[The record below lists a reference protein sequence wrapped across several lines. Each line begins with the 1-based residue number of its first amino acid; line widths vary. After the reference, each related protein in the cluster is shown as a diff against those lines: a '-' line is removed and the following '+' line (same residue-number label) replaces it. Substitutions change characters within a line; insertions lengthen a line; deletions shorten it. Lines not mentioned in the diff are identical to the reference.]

1 MPRSRPPPQQHESR
15 RLMSGGLVIVGASLA
30 GLRAAQAARR
40 EGYEGQVTL
49 IGDEAHLPYDRPPLS
64 KAYLAE
70 SGQPDFHATPEE
82 LERDN
87 ITVRLSTR
95 VEELDPD
102 AREIVVSDGAR
113 VPFDRLI
120 VATGASPRRLPNAP
134 AIDGVVTLRTLDDA
148 LAIRDRLRDGLDV
161 VIIGAGF
168 IGSEIA
174 SSAHEK
180 GATVTILEAAP
191 VPLVRAVGEVV
202 GAAISSLHAR
212 NGVRLVCGAQI
223 EAIVGDTHV
232 TEVTLA
238 GGERIPAD
246 LVVVGIGASPAT
258 AWLASSGIA
267 LHPIDGGVVC
277 DAYLESSIPGVYAAG
292 DVTHWPN
299 GLMDITMRLENW
311 TSAADQGA
319 RAGTNAVTSGERTP
333 FETVPY
339 FWSDWYKSRIQFV
352 GSATADSV
360 SFVSG
365 GPDEDKFVALY
376 RSGDRVVG
384 AATLNEQRK
393 IMKFRRL
400 IQQRGSWDDALALLA
415 RILSEN
421 SARVGA

>member
-1 MPRSRPPPQQHESR
+1 MA
-15 RLMSGGLVIVGASLA
+15 GGLVIVGASLS

-40 EGYEGQVTL
+40 EGYEGAITL
-49 IGDEAHLPYDRPPLS
+49 IGDETHLPYDRPPLS

-70 SGQPDFHATPEE
+70 DGQPDYYVTEGE
-82 LERDN
+82 LAEQS
-87 ITVRLSTR
+87 IALRLSTR
-95 VEELDPD
+95 VSELDPD
-102 AREIVVSDGAR
+102 AREIVLSDGER
-113 VPFDRLI
+113 VAFDELI
-120 VATGASPRRLPNAP
+120 IATGASPRHLPGAP
-134 AIDGVVTLRTLDDA
+134 ELDGIVTLRTLDDA
-148 LAIRDRLRDGLDV
+148 LAIRGRLRAGLDV

-202 GAAISSLHAR
+202 GAAISTLHER
-212 NGVRLVCGAQI
+212 NGVRLVCGAKI
-223 EAIVGDTHV
+223 EALLGEGRIEAV
-232 TEVTLA
+232 ELA

-246 LVVVGIGASPAT
+246 LVVVGIGAAPAT
-258 AWLASSGIA
+258 SWLASSGIE

-277 DAYLESSIPGVYAAG
+277 NAYLQSSIPGVYAAG

-299 GLMDITMRLENW
+299 GVMDITMRLENW

-319 RAGTNAVTSGERTP
+319 RAGINAVLPDKRAP

-352 GSATADSV
+352 GSATAESV
-360 SFVSG
+360 SFASG
-365 GPDEDKFVALY
+365 GPEEDKFVALY
-376 RSGDRVVG
+376 RTGDRLVG

-393 IMKFRRL
+393 IMKLRRL
-400 IQQRGSWDDALALLA
+400 IQQRAPYTDALALLEPADGDVA
-415 RILSEN
+415 RLS
-421 SARVGA
+421 A